1 MNMANIS
8 NHEQLLIEIND
19 KTAILVIP
27 AILYV
32 GILMIVGLIG
42 NILVCVYYGCKTKLN
57 TNSFFI
63 IMLAVFDLL
72 GCTVA
77 MPIEIVDLRFFFMFV
92 NAPAC
97 KIARFVNT
105 FATIGSSM
113 TLLTIAFD
121 RHRRMCKPFTTQLQF
136 KDARRAFCVAVI
148 FSLVLSWPAL
158 IFYDSVSVNVTDPK
172 NQSVILEGF
181 DCTTTKHEGYKSY
194 LLAFNILHFVLFLA
208 ASVTLGVFYSLI
220 GRVVF
225 KHKRN
230 RFKYTSTRPISSASV
245 SVGAESANSTTT
257 LHADSPAKD
266 REHAETT
273 DNFPDQPGSVL
284 CDEYKEIKGDE
295 ANEITHSNVSDAD
308 TICDESEDK
317 TRAEIEVTT
326 TNGKTRAEKASL
338 AAVETA
344 ANDAFSTRF
353 SSLDA
358 RSCDGVERLNIRTQN
373 DSDSSV
379 GNDYTK
385 TVRIS
390 ENLNGEVVLR
400 PKNRDSKLRPI
411 SRTSLSLSP
420 DIKSMRYTVMML
432 VITVV
437 FVVSFLPYLI
447 LVVWRITQTEYEAE
461 ILSDGELVAFQ
472 IGIRSYLLN
481 SAINPLLYGFFNPK
495 FRTFFYVSFCPC
507 CVKKP
512 GNLQSSTSSGDH

>member
-121 RHRRMCKPFTTQLQF
+121 RHRRMCRPFTTQLQF

-158 IFYDSVSVNVTDPK
+158 IFYDSVSVNVTDPN

-266 REHAETT
+266 RKHAETI

-295 ANEITHSNVSDAD
+295 ANVTTHSNVSDA
-308 TICDESEDK
+308 ICDESKEK
-317 TRAEIEVTT
+317 TNAEIEVTT
-326 TNGKTRAEKASL
+326 TN
-338 AAVETA
+338 VETVV
-344 ANDAFSTRF
+344 NDAISTRF
-353 SSLDA
+353 SSLA
-358 RSCDGVERLNIRTQN
+358 VQQYDGVEGLNKRTQN
-373 DSDSSV
+373 DSDSSART
-379 GNDYTK
+379 DHTK
-385 TVRIS
+385 TVRIT

-447 LVVWRITQTEYEAE
+447 LVIWRITQTEYEAD

-507 CVKKP
+507 CAKKP